1 MTHIAN
7 WKDPPFL
14 MGKSTISGDFS
25 VRYGKLPEG
34 IFKEIHVLIEKN
46 RFVSARFWWG
56 WISNFGD
63 ADLFDEMPTVHRS
76 C

>member
-14 MGKSTISGDFS
+14 MGKSTTSGDFP

-46 RFVSARFWWG
+46 RFVSGRFWWG
-56 WISNFGD
+56 WISSFGD